1 MLNVLFGWCTVVQI
15 CITAKVS
22 SPISRDSI
30 VNSLRKISLNF
41 NCASSHNGTYSMLAN
56 FGNLVTILA
65 LHCMYSI
72 LIKSEIEQLSHSS
85 HGYSKLWPYISKIY
99 TVNQMRCG
107 F

>member
-1 MLNVLFGWCTVVQI
+1 
-15 CITAKVS
+15 
-22 SPISRDSI
+22 
-30 VNSLRKISLNF
+30 
-41 NCASSHNGTYSMLAN
+41 MLAN